1 MTVGTGKP
9 WPRRPRFSPSQHPWG
24 AAGRSRS
31 AWVPCDPRRMRAL
44 GAAWEGHRGSLAT
57 GGNRCNRPGAGGGAD
72 TGDVAPRRAGAVAEL
87 ARAMTGKGWLR
98 FCLALVLGGAGARH
112 LAGAAGPPCAPRVR
126 STTEAWGRWTLLFE
140 PFVGEGWLEK
150 DTEGPNDSEKLN
162 AYKKGLI

>member
-1 MTVGTGKP
+1 
-9 WPRRPRFSPSQHPWG
+9 
-24 AAGRSRS
+24 
-31 AWVPCDPRRMRAL
+31 MRAL

-72 TGDVAPRRAGAVAEL
+72 SGDVAPRRAGAVAEL

-140 PFVGEGWLEK
+140 PFVGEGCVR
-150 DTEGPNDSEKLN
+150 
-162 AYKKGLI
+162 KGHGGTKRQ